1 MNLKFNPC
9 FKHHLFFMIYN
20 VMISIVGIIDKQIN
34 LSSNVLDEGFEIQ
47 MTTVLFIFVICGI
60 KISVKRLL
68 NIL

>member
-1 MNLKFNPC
+1 MV
-9 FKHHLFFMIYN
+9 YN